1 MAVEIFHEGGRWVA
15 RCGHCGGALTGHQD
29 QEKLEGA
36 LRARGAGA
44 GRGRQRAGDR
54 RRRTRPVQG
63 RHPVTAGPGALYLDY
78 FLATD
83 GRPGPGAVYVLHFL
97 EPIGNLANRRA
108 MARHYIG
115 WSPDPP
121 KRIARHTAGQGAAIV
136 RAVQARGIGFTVA
149 VVWPGD
155 RRLERKPQAP
165 P

>member
-1 MAVEIFHEGGRWVA
+1 
-15 RCGHCGGALTGHQD
+15 
-29 QEKLEGA
+29 
-36 LRARGAGA
+36 
-44 GRGRQRAGDR
+44 
-54 RRRTRPVQG
+54 
-63 RHPVTAGPGALYLDY
+63 VTAGPGALYLDY

-97 EPIGNLANRRA
+97 EPIGNPANRRA

-155 RRLERKPQAP
+155 RRLERKLKRRHDAP
-165 P
+165 RWCPVCRGELAG

>member
-1 MAVEIFHEGGRWVA
+1 M
-15 RCGHCGGALTGHQD
+15 
-29 QEKLEGA
+29 
-36 LRARGAGA
+36 
-44 GRGRQRAGDR
+44 
-54 RRRTRPVQG
+54 
-63 RHPVTAGPGALYLDY
+63 TAGPGALYLDY

-97 EPIGNLANRRA
+97 EPIGNPANRRA

-155 RRLERKPQAP
+155 RRLERKLKRRHDAP
-165 P
+165 RWCPVCRGEVAGERRLPARAGARTAGRGSTDSRPRTSVSPACWSEP

>member
-1 MAVEIFHEGGRWVA
+1 MPCALGVPELDAVDNEQAI
-15 RCGHCGGALTGHQD
+15 
-29 QEKLEGA
+29 
-36 LRARGAGA
+36 AGA
-44 GRGRQRAGDR
+44 ERALFRDGILR
-54 RRRTRPVQG
+54 
-63 RHPVTAGPGALYLDY
+63 TAGPGALYLDY

-97 EPIGNLANRRA
+97 EPIGNPANRRA

-136 RAVQARGIGFTVA
+136 RAVQA
-149 VVWPGD
+149 WGD
-155 RRLERKPQAP
+155 RVHGGGRLAGGPAAGAQAQAP